1 MYGGR
6 VMLGWRTWSGVGK
19 YKAESPKQGIKRFN
33 YITKTIHFADL
44 VILFIY
50 NTCGLYKVHYASKI
64 AVINGI
70 LSLFITICYT
80 L

>member
-6 VMLGWRTWSGVGK
+6 VMLGWRTGSGVGK
-19 YKAESPKQGIKRFN
+19 YKAESPKHGIKRFN

-50 NTCGLYKVHYASKI
+50 SMCGLYKVHYASKI
-64 AVINGI
+64 AVINGF
-70 LSLFITICYT
+70 LSLLFTICYT